1 MHIVSRKPLNEFCSK
16 HANAKVS
23 FDAWF
28 HEVKN
33 ESWSA
38 PADIRAK
45 YGHADF
51 IKDNRVIFNIAGN
64 TYRLVAK
71 VEYKFKAVYICFVG
85 THEEYDKID
94 PNTVRIK

>member
-1 MHIVSRKPLNEFCSK
+1 MHIVSRKTLNEFCSK
-16 HANAKVS
+16 HANAKAS

-33 ESWSA
+33 ENWLAS
-38 PADIRAK
+38 ADIRAK
-45 YGHADF
+45 FRHADF
-51 IKDNRVIFNIAGN
+51 VKDNRVIFNIGGN